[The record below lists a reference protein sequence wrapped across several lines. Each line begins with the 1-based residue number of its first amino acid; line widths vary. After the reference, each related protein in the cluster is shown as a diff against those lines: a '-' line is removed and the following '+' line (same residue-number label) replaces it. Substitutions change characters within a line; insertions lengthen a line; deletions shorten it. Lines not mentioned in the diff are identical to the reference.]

1 MTDSPQAAQV
11 SAFAKT
17 CFLRACALDVAVRKP
32 GNVSAAWPGH
42 GMAAAQFLASAQA
55 AVEPLFVPGERVGP
69 RIERAMA
76 ATWAAAGCNTN
87 LGILLLCAPI
97 AAAIELPGA
106 LQGAARLRAAV
117 QATLSGLDLDDTR
130 HAYRAIAL
138 ANPGGLGRT
147 QAEDVHDEP
156 HLPLR
161 AAMALA
167 APRDSIARQYANGF
181 DDVFDV
187 ASPLERLG
195 FSLIDFDPD
204 TPVDH
209 AIAAS
214 VQQLFLRFLSRWP
227 DSHIV
232 RKHGRDVA
240 HTVMS
245 AAQAWQGHLRP
256 EADPAF
262 AAWDEALK
270 AQSINP
276 GTSAD
281 LSVAALLL
289 AGLLGRSGQMW
300 HGK

>member
-1 MTDSPQAAQV
+1 MTDSPPAGQA

-32 GNVSAAWPGH
+32 GNVSAASLGH
-42 GMAAAQFLASAQA
+42 GMTAAQFLASAQA
-55 AVEPLFVPGERVGP
+55 AAPPLFALGERVGP
-69 RIERAMA
+69 RIERAMT

-97 AAAIELPGA
+97 AAAIEQPAA
-106 LQGAARLRAAV
+106 LRGAAQLRAAL
-117 QATLSGLDLDDTR
+117 QATLGGLDLDDTR

-138 ANPGGLGRT
+138 ANPAGLGRV

-167 APRDSIARQYANGF
+167 APRDSIARQYVNDF

-187 ASPLERLG
+187 ASPLMSLG

-204 TPVDH
+204 AAVDQ
-209 AIAAS
+209 AVAAS
-214 VQQLFLRFLSRWP
+214 VQQVFLRFLSRWP

-232 RKHGRDVA
+232 RKHGRAVA

-245 AAQAWQGHLRP
+245 AAQAWQGHP
-256 EADPAF
+256 APDADPAF

-270 AQSINP
+270 AQRINP

-281 LSVAALLL
+281 LCVAALLL
-289 AGLLGRSGQMW
+289 AGLFGRSGQMW

>member
-1 MTDSPQAAQV
+1 MTDSPHAAQV

-32 GNVSAAWPGH
+32 GNVSAASPGH

-204 TPVDH
+204 APVDH

>member
-1 MTDSPQAAQV
+1 MTDSPQAAQA

-17 CFLRACALDVAVRKP
+17 CFLRACVLDVAVRKP
-32 GNVSAAWPGH
+32 GNVSAASPGH
-42 GMAAAQFLASAQA
+42 GMAAAQFPASAQA
-55 AVEPLFVPGERVGP
+55 AAAPLFVPGERVGA
-69 RIERAMA
+69 RVERAMA
-76 ATWAAAGCNTN
+76 ATWAAIGCNTN

-97 AAAIELPGA
+97 AAAVELPGA
-106 LQGAARLRAAV
+106 LRSTARLRAAV
-117 QATLSGLDLDDTR
+117 QATLAGLDLNDTR
-130 HAYRAIAL
+130 RTYRAIAL
-138 ANPGGLGRT
+138 ANPAGLGRA

-156 HLPLR
+156 HLQLR

-167 APRDSIARQYANGF
+167 AQRDSIARQYANGF

-187 ASPLERLG
+187 ASPLMHPG
-195 FSLIDFDPD
+195 FSLVDVDPD
-204 TPVDH
+204 APVDPTT
-209 AIAAS
+209 AAS
-214 VQQLFLRFLSRWP
+214 VQRVFLSFLSRWP

-232 RKHGRDVA
+232 RKHGGAVA

-256 EADPAF
+256 DADPAF

-270 AQSINP
+270 AQRINP

-281 LSVAALLL
+281 LSVAALLV
-289 AGLLGRSGQMW
+289 AGLLARSGQVW